1 MNVASASWYSGAD
14 VSREEVVSMRHDAST
29 QPGYDDATVDAV
41 LKAILKR
48 VPLRRGASLVGLS
61 GLQGSGKSTLARQ
74 IAAAGRTRGIRIE
87 ILALDD
93 FYFGRRARAALARA
107 VHPLLA
113 TRGVPG
119 THDLALLE
127 ATLRELR
134 DATPRKPAHIPRFDK
149 GRDTRLAPSR
159 WTRITRAPQL
169 ILLEGWCVGVPP
181 QRARELARPT
191 NALEHREDARG
202 AWRKYVNEQLAGD
215 YARLWRQQEALV
227 VLAAPNFS
235 IVERW
240 RDEAERALRRRGAPR
255 AMSKATLQ
263 RFLMH
268 YERLSRHALRT
279 LPAMADIVVVLD
291 KARSVRRIRVAR
303 TPRQRAGSTTTA
315 VP

>member
-1 MNVASASWYSGAD
+1 
-14 VSREEVVSMRHDAST
+14 MRHDAST
-29 QPGYDDATVDAV
+29 QPGYDSATVDAV
-41 LKAILKR
+41 LEAILKR
-48 VPLRRGASLVGLS
+48 VPTRRGVPLVGLS

-74 IAAAGRTRGIRIE
+74 IGAAARIRGIRIE

-93 FYFGRRARAALARA
+93 FYFGRRARAVLTRT

-119 THDLALLE
+119 THDVALLE
-127 ATLRELR
+127 STLRALR
-134 DATPRKPAHIPRFDK
+134 NVTPRQPAHIPRFDK
-149 GRDTRLAPSR
+149 GRDTRLPPSR
-159 WTRITRAPQL
+159 WTRIAHAPQL

-181 QRARELARPT
+181 QRARALVRPA
-191 NALEHREDARG
+191 NALERHEDACRV
-202 AWRKYVNEQLAGD
+202 WRSYVNAQLATD
-215 YARLWRQQEALV
+215 YARLWRQLDALV
-227 VLAAPNFS
+227 VLAAPNFT

-240 RDEAERALRRRGAPR
+240 RDEAERELRRRGAPR
-255 AMSKATLQ
+255 AMSKAVLR

-279 LPAMADIVVVLD
+279 LPPIADIVVSLD
-291 KARSVRRIRVAR
+291 KTRRVRRIRIAR